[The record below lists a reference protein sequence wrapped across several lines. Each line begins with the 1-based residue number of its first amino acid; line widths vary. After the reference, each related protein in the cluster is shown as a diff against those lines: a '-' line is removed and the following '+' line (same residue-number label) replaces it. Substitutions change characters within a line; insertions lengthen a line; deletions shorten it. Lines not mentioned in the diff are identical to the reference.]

1 MSQVN
6 FRTVQIQLLS
16 MQILEINFIFVLRP
30 PIVSLI
36 ETNLNAIKK
45 GNFTKSIRMTLN
57 IKNHRITAITNI
69 QIEIF
74 ITL

>member
-16 MQILEINFIFVLRP
+16 MQILEIFIFVLRP

-36 ETNLNAIKK
+36 ETNLNTIKK
-45 GNFTKSIRMTLN
+45 GNFKKSIRMTLN

-69 QIEIF
+69 QIDIF

>member
-16 MQILEINFIFVLRP
+16 MQILEIFIFVLRP

-69 QIEIF
+69 QIDIF